1 MDYNKNPLTEKEIE
15 ALIGSDDYRL
25 FLNSRNE
32 LYRKKDMKS
41 KPPSKKE
48 AIRMMA
54 REHNLIRRPILKKGS
69 KKVIGFD
76 EAALKSLLGV

>member
-54 REHNLIRRPILKKGS
+54 REPNLIRRPILKKGS